1 MKFKPFSKILV
12 FVAVVLL
19 SVNCISTANGRM
31 NTPYGLEPIGVYTFP
46 TDNNSLG
53 VITVADAA
61 KTDKN
66 ADKNAEHLVSTKQGM
81 SCVTRFDFFFILP
94 IAWGDASV
102 GAAAS
107 KGEIARVKS
116 IAYKTKRDVSLLPP
130 GLTGKY
136 CTIAYGD

>member
-19 SVNCISTANGRM
+19 SVNCLSTANGRM
-31 NTPYGLEPIGVYTFP
+31 NTVYGLEPIGVYTFP

-53 VITVADAA
+53 VITIADAKA
-61 KTDKN
+61 DKN
-66 ADKNAEHLVSTKQGM
+66 ADKNAETLVSTKQGM
-81 SCVTRFDFFFILP
+81 SCVTRFDLFFILP

-116 IAYKTKRDVSLLPP
+116 IAYKTKRDVSFLPP
-130 GLTGKY
+130 GFSGKY